1 MKLLLHRF
9 SFIAIV
15 VAVMLATD
23 GFAQPG
29 AKILSSKN
37 PVTVEIADQPGSPLN
52 ISLVSVDIS
61 DVQRQRVKLTI
72 QNVSQNAIRGYVL
85 SIASD
90 GTTYLTLGAEER
102 EEIDAETLVTKV
114 SAFVRQNPEAPVL
127 IGGDTSVDYGRV
139 YETMVL
145 LQQAG
150 APRVGLMSQPN
161 PPPER

>member
-1 MKLLLHRF
+1 MID
-9 SFIAIV
+9 SIV
-15 VAVMLATD
+15 VGTD
-23 GFAQPG
+23 GSDTAAEAVRQATELALTVRARTGYSAGSSDRPTSGSDASATSGTPAVHPATGG
-29 AKILSSKN
+29 ALS
-37 PVTVEIADQPGSPLN
+37 
-52 ISLVSVDIS
+52 
-61 DVQRQRVKLTI
+61 
-72 QNVSQNAIRGYVL
+72 
-85 SIASD
+85 
-90 GTTYLTLGAEER
+90 AEER